1 MDIKATFKI
10 TAAAVSVAAVL
21 FMFTGLPRTIK
32 AADRPAKP
40 HELTSSIDDQE
51 EVSVTVYNSN
61 LGLVK
66 DTRRIHLP
74 DGLTDLKFTGV
85 AAQIMPQTV
94 QIKSLTDPGGLDV
107 LEQNYQYDLLTPE
120 KLIEK
125 FVGQEI
131 KVLKDGIEVPVT
143 ILSANNGLVYRMGN
157 RIFTDRGG
165 YPGQLIFPSIP
176 ENLIPKPTLVWR
188 LENREGGPQNVEA
201 TYLTQGINW
210 KADYVMVL
218 DKDDRSTDLTGW
230 VTLDNRSGAGYR
242 NAKLKLVAGD
252 VNRVFDQY
260 GYTAGGRVLE
270 KTADMAAA
278 PAFSEQAFFEYHL
291 YTLQRPTTIND
302 NETKQV
308 TLLASNRIP
317 VTKRF
322 LYYGAQNY
330 YRTPFGVPVSNQKI
344 GVYVELANKTEN
356 HLGMPLPKGTVRVYK
371 TDSDGSLQFVGEDRI
386 DHTPKDETI
395 KIKMGEAFDIV
406 AERRQTE
413 WKKLDDDLYEVA
425 FEVSLRNHKDAPVTV
440 SVIEPI
446 PGDWEILQ
454 TSHDYQKVEAHTVQ
468 FDIPVKKN
476 SEAKLQ
482 YRVRMRF

>member
-1 MDIKATFKI
+1 MNNKTIFKISAAAILVAALLFVKWCGSIKA
-10 TAAAVSVAAVL
+10 S
-21 FMFTGLPRTIK
+21 
-32 AADRPAKP
+32 DRLEKS
-40 HELTSSIDDQE
+40 HDLTSSIEDQE

-66 DTRRIHLP
+66 DTRQIHLP
-74 DGLTDLKFTGV
+74 SGLTNLKFTGV

-94 QIKSLTDPGGLDV
+94 HIQSLTDPSELEV

-188 LENREGGPQNVEA
+188 LDNRNERPQKLEA

-210 KADYVMVL
+210 KSDYVMVL
-218 DKDDRSTDLTGW
+218 DKEDHRADLTGW
-230 VTLDNRSGAGYR
+230 VTLDNKSGTGYR
-242 NAKLKLVAGD
+242 DAKLKLVAGD
-252 VNRVFDQY
+252 VNRVIDQV
-260 GYTAGGRVLE
+260 GYMAAGRALE
-270 KTADMAAA
+270 DVAAKAAA
-278 PAFSEQAFFEYHL
+278 PPFSEQAFFEYHL
-291 YTLQRPTTIND
+291 YTLQRPTTIKD

-308 TLLASNRIP
+308 TLLASNQIP

-330 YRTPFGVPVSNQKI
+330 YRTPYGVPVSNQKV
-344 GVYVELANKTEN
+344 GVYVELANKAEN

-371 TDSDGSLQFVGEDRI
+371 SDGDGSLQFVGEDRI

-406 AERRQTE
+406 AERKQTE
-413 WKKLDDDLYEVA
+413 WRKLADDLYEVA
-425 FEVSLRNHKDAPVTV
+425 FEVSLRNHKDSPVTV

-446 PGDWEILQ
+446 PGDWEILK
-454 TSHDYQKVEAHTVQ
+454 TTHEYRKVEAHTVK

-476 SEAKLQ
+476 GEAKLQ
-482 YRVRMRF
+482 YRVRMTY

>member
-1 MDIKATFKI
+1 MKTILKIAAAAILVTALLFVKWCENIKA
-10 TAAAVSVAAVL
+10 S
-21 FMFTGLPRTIK
+21 
-32 AADRPAKP
+32 DRAEIS
-40 HELTSSIDDQE
+40 HDLTSSLDDQE

-66 DTRRIHLP
+66 DTRQIHLP
-74 DGLTDLKFTGV
+74 SGLTNLKFTGV

-94 QIKSLTDPGGLDV
+94 HIQSMTDPGGLEV

-188 LENREGGPQNVEA
+188 LDNRNERPQKLEA

-210 KADYVMVL
+210 KSDYVMVL
-218 DKDDRSTDLTGW
+218 DKEDHRADLTGW
-230 VTLDNRSGAGYR
+230 VTLDNKSGTGYR
-242 NAKLKLVAGD
+242 DAKLKLVAGD
-252 VNRVFDQY
+252 VNRVIDQV
-260 GYTAGGRVLE
+260 GYMAAGRALE
-270 KTADMAAA
+270 DVAAKAAA
-278 PAFSEQAFFEYHL
+278 PPFSEQAFFEYHL
-291 YTLQRPTTIND
+291 YTLQRPTTIKD

-308 TLLASNRIP
+308 TLLASNQIP

-330 YRTPFGVPVSNQKI
+330 YRTPYGVPVSNQKV
-344 GVYVELANKTEN
+344 GVYVELANKAEN

-371 TDSDGSLQFVGEDRI
+371 SDGDGSLQFVGEDRI

-406 AERRQTE
+406 AERKQTE
-413 WKKLDDDLYEVA
+413 WRKLGDDLYEVA
-425 FEVSLRNHKDAPVTV
+425 FEVSLRNHKDSPVTV

-446 PGDWEILQ
+446 PGDWEILK
-454 TSHDYQKVEAHTVQ
+454 TTHEYRKIEAHTVQ

-476 SEAKLQ
+476 GEAKLQ
-482 YRVRMRF
+482 YRVRMTF

>member
-1 MDIKATFKI
+1 MDIKAAFKI
-10 TAAAVSVAAVL
+10 AAAAVSVAAVL
-21 FMFTGLPRTIK
+21 IMFTKAPKTIE
-32 AADRPAKP
+32 ASSRPETP
-40 HELTSSIDDQE
+40 HDLTSSLDDQE

-66 DTRRIHLP
+66 DTRRIRLSN
-74 DGLTDLKFTGV
+74 GLTDLKFTGV

-94 QIKSLTDPGGLDV
+94 HIQSLTDPAGLEI

-131 KVLKDGIEVPVT
+131 KVLKDGIEIPVT

-165 YPGQLIFPSIP
+165 YPGQLIFPEIP

-188 LENREGGPQNVEA
+188 LENRLGRPQKVEA

-218 DKDDRSTDLTGW
+218 DKEDRRTDLTGW
-230 VTLDNRSGAGYR
+230 VTLDNKSGAAYR
-242 NAKLKLVAGD
+242 NANLKLVAGD

-260 GYTAGGRVLE
+260 GYMAGGRVLE
-270 KTADMAAA
+270 EVAAKAAA

-291 YTLQRPTTIND
+291 YTLQRPTTIKD

-308 TLLASNRIP
+308 TLLASNQVP

-330 YRTPFGVPVSNQKI
+330 YRTPYGVPVSNQKI

-371 TDSDGSLQFVGEDRI
+371 ADGDGSLQFVGEDRI

-413 WKKLDDDLYEVA
+413 WRKLSDDLYEVA
-425 FEVSLRNHKDAPVTV
+425 FEVSLRNHKDSPVTV

-446 PGDWEILQ
+446 PGDWEILN

-476 SEAKLQ
+476 GEAKLQ

>member
-10 TAAAVSVAAVL
+10 AAAAVSVAAVL
-21 FMFTGLPRTIK
+21 FLLTDLSGTIE
-32 AADRPAKP
+32 ASDHPEKP
-40 HELTSSIDDQE
+40 HNLTSRLEDQE

-66 DTRRIHLP
+66 DTRRVHWP
-74 DGLTDLKFTGV
+74 NGLTDLKFTGV
-85 AAQIMPQTV
+85 AGQIMPQTV
-94 QIKSLTDPGGLDV
+94 HIKSLTDPGGLEV

-120 KLIEK
+120 KLLDK
-125 FVGQEI
+125 FIGQQI
-131 KVLKDGIEVPVT
+131 KVLKDGIEIPVT
-143 ILSANNGLVYRMGN
+143 ILSTNNGLVYRMGD

-165 YPGQLIFPSIP
+165 YPGQLIFPEIP

-188 LENREGGPQNVEA
+188 LVNRLDRPQKVEA

-218 DKDDRSTDLTGW
+218 DPEDRRADLTGW
-230 VTLDNRSGAGYR
+230 VTLDNRSGAEYR

-252 VNRVFDQY
+252 VNRVVDQV
-260 GYTAGGRVLE
+260 GY
-270 KTADMAAA
+270 MAAA
-278 PAFSEQAFFEYHL
+278 RALEEVANKAAAPPFSEQAFFEYHL
-291 YTLQRPTTIND
+291 YTLQRPTTIKD

-330 YRTPFGVPVSNQKI
+330 YRTPYGVPVSNQKV
-344 GVYVELANKTEN
+344 GVYMDLANKTEN
-356 HLGMPLPKGTVRVYK
+356 HLGMALPKGTVRVYK
-371 TDSDGSLQFVGEDRI
+371 ADGDGSLQFVGEDRI

-395 KIKMGEAFDIV
+395 RIKMGEAFDIV
-406 AERRQTE
+406 AERKQTE
-413 WKKLDDDLYEVA
+413 WRKLGDDLYEVG
-425 FEVSLRNHKDAPVTV
+425 FEVSLRNHKDSPVTV

-454 TSHDYQKVEAHTVQ
+454 SSHDYRKVEAHTAQ
-468 FDIPVKKN
+468 FDVPVMKN
-476 SEAKLQ
+476 GEVKLR

>member
-1 MDIKATFKI
+1 MDINATIKI
-10 TAAAVSVAAVL
+10 AAAAVSVAAVL
-21 FMFTGLPRTIK
+21 FMFTDLPGTIQ
-32 AADRPAKP
+32 ASDRPVKP
-40 HELTSSIDDQE
+40 YDLTSRLEDQE
-51 EVSVTVYNSN
+51 EVAVTVYNSN

-66 DTRRIHLP
+66 DTRRVHLSN
-74 DGLTDLKFTGV
+74 GLTDLKFTGV

-94 QIKSLTDPGGLDV
+94 HIQSLTDPGGLEV
-107 LEQNYQYDLLTPE
+107 LEQNYLYDLLTPE
-120 KLIEK
+120 KLLEK

-131 KVLKDGIEVPVT
+131 KVLKDGIEIPVT

-165 YPGQLIFPSIP
+165 YPGQLIFPEIP

-188 LENREGGPQNVEA
+188 LENRLDRSQKLEA

-218 DKDDRSTDLTGW
+218 DKEDRRTDLTGW
-230 VTLDNRSGAGYR
+230 VTLDNKSGTGYR

-260 GYTAGGRVLE
+260 GYMAAARTLDEAAA
-270 KTADMAAA
+270 KAAA

-291 YTLQRPTTIND
+291 YTLQRPTTIKD

-308 TLLASNRIP
+308 TLLSANQVP

-322 LYYGAQNY
+322 LYYGAQDY
-330 YRTPFGVPVSNQKI
+330 YRTPYGVPVSNQKI

-356 HLGMPLPKGTVRVYK
+356 HLGMPFPKGTVRVYK
-371 TDSDGSLQFVGEDRI
+371 ADGDGSLQFVGEDRI

-395 KIKMGEAFDIV
+395 KIKIGEAFDIV
-406 AERRQTE
+406 AERKQTE
-413 WKKLDDDLYEVA
+413 WRKLGVDLYEVA
-425 FEVSLRNHKDAPVTV
+425 FEVGLRNHKDSPVTV

-454 TSHDYQKVEAHTVQ
+454 SSHDYQKVEAHTVQ

>member
-1 MDIKATFKI
+1 MKTILKIAAAAILVTALLFVKWCENIKA
-10 TAAAVSVAAVL
+10 S
-21 FMFTGLPRTIK
+21 
-32 AADRPAKP
+32 DRAEIS
-40 HELTSSIDDQE
+40 HDLTSSLDDQE

-66 DTRRIHLP
+66 DTRQIHLP
-74 DGLTDLKFTGV
+74 SGLTNLKFTGV

-94 QIKSLTDPGGLDV
+94 HIQSMTDPGGLEV

-188 LENREGGPQNVEA
+188 LDNRNERPQKLEA

-210 KADYVMVL
+210 KSDYVMVL
-218 DKDDRSTDLTGW
+218 DKEDHRADLTGW
-230 VTLDNRSGAGYR
+230 VTLDNKSGTGYR
-242 NAKLKLVAGD
+242 DAKLKLVAGD
-252 VNRVFDQY
+252 VNRVIDQV
-260 GYTAGGRVLE
+260 GYMAAGRALE
-270 KTADMAAA
+270 DVAAKAAA
-278 PAFSEQAFFEYHL
+278 PPFSEQAFFEYHL
-291 YTLQRPTTIND
+291 YTLQRPTTIKD

-308 TLLASNRIP
+308 TLLASNQIP

-330 YRTPFGVPVSNQKI
+330 YRTPYGVPVSNQKV
-344 GVYVELANKTEN
+344 GVYVELANKAEN

-371 TDSDGSLQFVGEDRI
+371 SDGDGSLQFVGEDRI

-406 AERRQTE
+406 AERKQTE
-413 WKKLDDDLYEVA
+413 WKKLADDLYEVG
-425 FEVSLRNHKDAPVTV
+425 FELSLRNHKDSPVTV
-440 SVIEPI
+440 GVIEPI

-476 SEAKLQ
+476 GEARLQ

>member
-1 MDIKATFKI
+1 MKTILKIAAAAILVTALLFVKWCENIKA
-10 TAAAVSVAAVL
+10 S
-21 FMFTGLPRTIK
+21 
-32 AADRPAKP
+32 DRAEIS
-40 HELTSSIDDQE
+40 HDLTSSLDDQE

-66 DTRRIHLP
+66 DTRQIHLP
-74 DGLTDLKFTGV
+74 SGLTNLKFTGV

-94 QIKSLTDPGGLDV
+94 HIQSMTDPGGLEV

-188 LENREGGPQNVEA
+188 LENRNDRPQKLEA

-210 KADYVMVL
+210 KSDYVMVL
-218 DKDDRSTDLTGW
+218 DKEDHRADLTGW
-230 VTLDNRSGAGYR
+230 VTLDNKSGTGYR
-242 NAKLKLVAGD
+242 DAKLKLVAGD
-252 VNRVFDQY
+252 VNRVIDQV
-260 GYTAGGRVLE
+260 GYMAAGRALE
-270 KTADMAAA
+270 DVAAKAAA
-278 PAFSEQAFFEYHL
+278 PPFSEQAFFEYHL
-291 YTLQRPTTIND
+291 YTLQRPTTIKD

-308 TLLASNRIP
+308 TLLASNQIP

-330 YRTPFGVPVSNQKI
+330 YRTPYGVPVSNQKV
-344 GVYVELANKTEN
+344 GVYVELANKAEN

-371 TDSDGSLQFVGEDRI
+371 SDGDGSLQFVGEDRI

-406 AERRQTE
+406 AERKQTE
-413 WKKLDDDLYEVA
+413 WRKLGDDLYEVA
-425 FEVSLRNHKDAPVTV
+425 FEVSLRNHKDSPVTV

-446 PGDWEILQ
+446 PGDWEILK
-454 TSHDYQKVEAHTVQ
+454 TTHEYRKVEAHTVQ

-476 SEAKLQ
+476 GEAKLQ
-482 YRVRMRF
+482 YRVRMTF

>member
-1 MDIKATFKI
+1 MDIKAAFKI
-10 TAAAVSVAAVL
+10 AAAAVSVAAVL
-21 FMFTGLPRTIK
+21 IMFTKAPKTIE
-32 AADRPAKP
+32 ASSRPETP
-40 HELTSSIDDQE
+40 HDLTSSLDDQE

-66 DTRRIHLP
+66 DTRRIRLSN
-74 DGLTDLKFTGV
+74 GLTDLKFTGV

-94 QIKSLTDPGGLDV
+94 HIQSLTDPAGLEI

-131 KVLKDGIEVPVT
+131 KVLKDGIEIPVT

-165 YPGQLIFPSIP
+165 YPGQLIFPEIP

-188 LENREGGPQNVEA
+188 LENQLGRPQKVEA

-218 DKDDRSTDLTGW
+218 DKEDRRTDLTGW
-230 VTLDNRSGAGYR
+230 VTLDNKSGAAYR
-242 NAKLKLVAGD
+242 NANLKLVAGD

-260 GYTAGGRVLE
+260 GYMAGGRVLE
-270 KTADMAAA
+270 EVAAKAAA

-291 YTLQRPTTIND
+291 YTLQRPTTIKD

-308 TLLASNRIP
+308 TLLASNQVP

-330 YRTPFGVPVSNQKI
+330 YRTPYGVPVSNQKI
-344 GVYVELANKTEN
+344 GVYVELANKTDN

-371 TDSDGSLQFVGEDRI
+371 ADGDGSLQFVGEDRI

-413 WKKLDDDLYEVA
+413 WRKLSDDLYEVA
-425 FEVSLRNHKDAPVTV
+425 FEVSLRNHKDSPVTV

-446 PGDWEILQ
+446 PGDWEILN

-476 SEAKLQ
+476 GEAKLQ
-482 YRVRMRF
+482 YRVRMKF

>member
-1 MDIKATFKI
+1 MKTILKIAAAAILVTALLFVKWCENIKA
-10 TAAAVSVAAVL
+10 S
-21 FMFTGLPRTIK
+21 
-32 AADRPAKP
+32 DRAEIS
-40 HELTSSIDDQE
+40 HDLTSSLDDQE

-66 DTRRIHLP
+66 DTRQIRLSG
-74 DGLTDLKFTGV
+74 GLTDLKFTGV

-94 QIKSLTDPGGLDV
+94 HIQSLTDPGGLEV

-188 LENREGGPQNVEA
+188 LDNRNERPQKLEA

-218 DKDDRSTDLTGW
+218 DKEDRRTDLTGW
-230 VTLDNRSGAGYR
+230 VTLDNKSGTGYR
-242 NAKLKLVAGD
+242 DAKLKLVAGD
-252 VNRVFDQY
+252 VNRVIDQV
-260 GYTAGGRVLE
+260 GYMAAGRALE
-270 KTADMAAA
+270 DIAAKAAA
-278 PAFSEQAFFEYHL
+278 PAFSEQTFFEYHL
-291 YTLQRPTTIND
+291 YTLQRPTTIQD

-308 TLLASNRIP
+308 TLLASNQIP

-330 YRTPFGVPVSNQKI
+330 YRTPYGVPVSNQKV
-344 GVYVELANKTEN
+344 GVYVELANKAEN

-371 TDSDGSLQFVGEDRI
+371 SDGDGSLQFVGEDRI

-406 AERRQTE
+406 AERKQTE
-413 WKKLDDDLYEVA
+413 WRKLGDDLYEVA
-425 FEVSLRNHKDAPVTV
+425 FEVSLRNHKDSPVTV

-446 PGDWEILQ
+446 PGDWEILK
-454 TSHDYQKVEAHTVQ
+454 TTHEYRKIEAHTVQ

-476 SEAKLQ
+476 GEAKLQ
-482 YRVRMRF
+482 YRVRMTF